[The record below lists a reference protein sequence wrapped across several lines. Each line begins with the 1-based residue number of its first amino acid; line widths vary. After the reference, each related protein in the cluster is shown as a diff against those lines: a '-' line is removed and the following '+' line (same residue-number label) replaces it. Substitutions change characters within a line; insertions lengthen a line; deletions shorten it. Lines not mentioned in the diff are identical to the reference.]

1 MTNLVTIIFIINI
14 TYFYRYCAY
23 SNFTFDQIIKY
34 ALHGETLY
42 ALLYLIWLVFS
53 NKKTYIFFVPM
64 YFSTIAKLTWLFTSK
79 EKLNIDFMEEVALF
93 QTKAEIF
100 VIGYQLISIPYGGFR
115 TLIELVFMVMMLRFK
130 YSFHEKAQEAFKEL
144 HFVLDN
150 MFKRT
155 KIRPKYQKIV
165 QILGF
170 FGQIYGGSKQIIY

>member
-1 MTNLVTIIFIINI
+1 
-14 TYFYRYCAY
+14 
-23 SNFTFDQIIKY
+23 
-34 ALHGETLY
+34 
-42 ALLYLIWLVFS
+42 
-53 NKKTYIFFVPM
+53 M

-170 FGQIYGGSKQIIY
+170 FG